1 LREGIP
7 NSYPPFHPRRDPFE
21 KVSQVKKRNEDSM
34 SKHEVTV
41 ELAGGKRLVFE
52 TGRMAKQASGAALV
66 TTGETVVLAT
76 AVASPDPRE
85 GIDFFPLTVD
95 YREYT
100 YAGGRI
106 PGGFIKRE
114 GRPSE
119 KEVLTCRQIDRPIR
133 PLFPDGF
140 RNETQVIALVFSADK
155 ENDPDVV
162 GINAAACA
170 LALSDIPFSATVGAV
185 RVGRIN
191 NEFVINPTYAERA
204 ETTVNIMVVGHK
216 DGIVMIESG
225 AKEETEDVILA
236 AIEFAHEQIKKI
248 VAAID
253 ELVAVAGKPKRAFTA
268 PTTDEAYYEELK
280 AKIGERLMDAL
291 DTHKHAKTESY
302 ALVKTIKD
310 ELAAE
315 LPADDPN
322 AKKKLSTYYELLRE
336 RTFRE
341 QVTKER
347 IRPDRRAFDEIRPIT
362 IETKVLP
369 RTHGSALFTRGE
381 TQALVTA
388 TLGTADDGQRLESYE
403 GEQRKNFMLHY
414 NFPPFSVGET
424 GRMTGTG
431 RREIGHGALAE
442 RAISAVLPS
451 IEESPYSM
459 RIVSDILESNGSS
472 SMASVCGA
480 SLALYD
486 AGIPLKG
493 SVAGVAMGLVK
504 EGDDYAILTDI
515 AGAEDHYGDMDF
527 KVAGTRKGITALQM
541 DIKIGGLTREILQ
554 QAMEQARRGRL
565 FLLDKMDAVLDG
577 PRKERSA
584 YAPRIETIMIPTD
597 KIRDLIGKGGATI
610 RGIIEQT
617 GAKIDVDDSGKVSVA
632 SSDADGLKRA
642 LEIIGNIT
650 AVPEIGKVY
659 LGKVVR
665 LAEFGAFVELFPGTD
680 GLLHISEIAE
690 HRVKE
695 VKDELREGD
704 QVMVKVLAIEGNR
717 IKLSRKALI
726 REQKAKLA
734 QTSPAAEEVSEAEA
748 PVAPPAAPSAPAR
761 PRHEYDEKQPRSNQS
776 TILIEGGDFDED
788 EGTVEIEEGDEPN
801 FNRADGV
808 PVTAGPPTGAGRPP
822 AAANNRRR
830 RRRRPGGGGGPRPGG
845 GGHQA

>member
-1 LREGIP
+1 
-7 NSYPPFHPRRDPFE
+7 
-21 KVSQVKKRNEDSM
+21 
-34 SKHEVTV
+34 
-41 ELAGGKRLVFE
+41 
-52 TGRMAKQASGAALV
+52 
-66 TTGETVVLAT
+66 
-76 AVASPDPRE
+76 
-85 GIDFFPLTVD
+85 
-95 YREYT
+95 
-100 YAGGRI
+100 
-106 PGGFIKRE
+106 
-114 GRPSE
+114 
-119 KEVLTCRQIDRPIR
+119 
-133 PLFPDGF
+133 
-140 RNETQVIALVFSADK
+140 
-155 ENDPDVV
+155 
-162 GINAAACA
+162 
-170 LALSDIPFSATVGAV
+170 
-185 RVGRIN
+185 VGRVN
-191 NEFVINPTYAERA
+191 GEFVINPTYAERA

-225 AKEETEDVILA
+225 AKEETEEVILA
-236 AIEFAHEQIKKI
+236 AIEFAHAEIKKI

-253 ELVAVAGKPKRAFTA
+253 ELVGLAGKPKRAFTA
-268 PTTDEAYYEELK
+268 PTTDETYYEELK
-280 AKIGERLMDAL
+280 AKMGDRLKDAL

-302 ALVKTIKD
+302 ALVKAIKD
-310 ELAAE
+310 ELVAE
-315 LPADDPN
+315 LPADDPA
-322 AKKKLSTYYELLRE
+322 AKKRLSTYYELMRE

-347 IRPDRRAFDEIRPIT
+347 IRPDRRAFDQIREIT
-362 IETKVLP
+362 IETSVLP

-403 GEQRKNFMLHY
+403 GEKKKNFMLHY

-442 RAISAVLPS
+442 RAITAVLPTAD
-451 IEESPYSM
+451 ESPYSI

-486 AGIPLKG
+486 SGIKLKG
-493 SVAGVAMGLVK
+493 SVAGIAMGLVK
-504 EGDDYAILTDI
+504 EGDEYAILTDI

-541 DIKIGGLTREILQ
+541 DIKIGGLTREILE
-554 QAMEQARRGRL
+554 QAMAQAKRGRL

-577 PRKERSA
+577 PRTERSA
-584 YAPRIETIMIPTD
+584 YAPRIETIMIPTE

-617 GAKIDVDDSGKVSVA
+617 GAKIDVDDTGKVSVA
-632 SSDADGLKRA
+632 SSDAEGLKKA
-642 LEIIGNIT
+642 LEIIGNIA

-734 QTSPAAEEVSEAEA
+734 QSNPAEAAEAEESFTDDEPQSAAPAAA
-748 PVAPPAAPSAPAR
+748 PAPAAPAR
-761 PRHEYDEKQPRSNQS
+761 PRHEYDDKQPRSNQS

-788 EGTVEIEEGDEPN
+788 EESVELEEGDEPN

-808 PVTAGPPTGAGRPP
+808 PVTVGAPAGAPRPAGAGG
-822 AAANNRRR
+822 AGDNNRRR
-830 RRRRPGGGGGPRPGG
+830 RRRRPGGGGPPRPGG
-845 GGHQA
+845 GGQRA

>member
-1 LREGIP
+1 
-7 NSYPPFHPRRDPFE
+7 
-21 KVSQVKKRNEDSM
+21 M
-34 SKHEVTV
+34 STKHEVAV

-66 TTGETVVLAT
+66 STGETVVLAT

-162 GINAAACA
+162 GINAAAAA

-185 RVGRIN
+185 RIGRVDG
-191 NEFVINPTYAERA
+191 EFVINPTYAERA
-204 ETTVNIMVVGHK
+204 VSTVNIMVVGHK
-216 DGIVMIESG
+216 DGIVMIEAG
-225 AKEETEDVILA
+225 AKEEAEEVILA
-236 AIEFAHEQIKKI
+236 AIEFAHGEIKKI

-253 ELVAVAGKPKRAFTA
+253 DLVKLYGKPKRAFTA
-268 PTTDEAYYEELK
+268 PEFDETYYNELK
-280 AKIGERLMDAL
+280 SKIGERLSDAL
-291 DTHKHAKTESY
+291 DTKAHAKTESY
-302 ALVKTIKD
+302 ALVKKIKD
-310 ELAAE
+310 ELVAE
-315 LPADDPN
+315 LPADDPT
-322 AKKKLSTYYELLRE
+322 AKKRFGTYYEALRE

-341 QVTKER
+341 QVTKDR
-347 IRPDRRAFDEIRPIT
+347 IRPDRRAFDEIRPIS
-362 IETKVLP
+362 IETSVLP

-403 GEQRKNFMLHY
+403 GEQKKNFMLHY

-424 GRMTGTG
+424 GRMTGVG
-431 RREIGHGALAE
+431 RREVGHGALAE
-442 RAISAVLPS
+442 RAITAVLPEK
-451 IEESPYSM
+451 EESPYSY
-459 RIVSDILESNGSS
+459 RVVSDILESNGSS

-486 AGIPLKG
+486 AGIKLKG

-504 EGDDYAILTDI
+504 EGDEYAILTDI

-554 QAMEQARRGRL
+554 QAMEQARQGRV
-565 FLLDKMDAVLDG
+565 FLLDKMDAILDG
-577 PRKERSA
+577 PRTERSK
-584 YAPRIETIMIPTD
+584 YAPRIETVQIPTD

-610 RGIIEQT
+610 RGIVEQT
-617 GAKIDVDDSGKVSVA
+617 GAKIDVDDTGRVSVA
-632 SSDADGLKRA
+632 SSDADGLARA
-642 LEIIGNIT
+642 LAMINDIT
-650 AVPEIGKVY
+650 AVPEIGKTY

-665 LAEFGAFVELFPGTD
+665 LAEFGAFVEIFPGTD

-690 HRVKE
+690 HRVKD

-704 QVMVKVLAIEGNR
+704 QVMVKVLALEGNR

-726 REQKAKLA
+726 KEQKAKLA
-734 QTSPAAEEVSEAEA
+734 AAQGVPAEDGATETDESAAA
-748 PVAPPAAPSAPAR
+748 PVAPR
-761 PRHEYDEKQPRSNQS
+761 PRNEFDERQPRSNQS
-776 TILIEGGDFDED
+776 TILIEGGDDFEDDED
-788 EGTVEIEEGDEPN
+788 GDGEEIDEENEPN
-801 FNRADGV
+801 FNRVDGA
-808 PVTAGPPTGAGRPP
+808 PAPAGQTPGGRGPGGPGGPGGAG
-822 AAANNRRR
+822 ANNRRR
-830 RRRRPGGGGGPRPGG
+830 RRRRTGGRGPGQGGG
-845 GGHQA
+845 GGHQ

>member
-1 LREGIP
+1 
-7 NSYPPFHPRRDPFE
+7 
-21 KVSQVKKRNEDSM
+21 M
-34 SKHEVTV
+34 STKHEVAV

-66 TTGETVVLAT
+66 STGETVVLAT
-76 AVASPDPRE
+76 AVASPDARE

-119 KEVLTCRQIDRPIR
+119 KEILTSRQIDRPIR

-155 ENDPDVV
+155 ENDPDVIA
-162 GINAAACA
+162 INAAAA
-170 LALSDIPFSATVGAV
+170 AVALSDIPFGATVGAV
-185 RVGRIN
+185 RVGRVN
-191 NEFVINPTYAERA
+191 GEFVVNPTYAERA
-204 ETTVNIMVVGHK
+204 ESSINIMVVGHK
-216 DGIVMIESG
+216 DGIVMIEAG
-225 AKEETEDVILA
+225 AKQENEEVVLG
-236 AIEFAHEQIKKI
+236 AIEFAHGEIKKI
-248 VAAID
+248 VATIED
-253 ELVAVAGKPKRAFTA
+253 LVSKAGKQKRAFVA
-268 PTTDEAYYEELK
+268 PSVDENYYNDLK
-280 AKIGERLMDAL
+280 AKIGDRLRDAL
-291 DTHKHAKTESY
+291 DTKTHGKTESY
-302 ALVKTIKD
+302 ALIKQIKD
-310 ELAAE
+310 SLVAD
-315 LPADDPN
+315 LPADEPD
-322 AKKKLSTYYELLRE
+322 AKKKLNTYYEMLRE
-336 RTFRE
+336 RIFRE
-341 QVTKER
+341 QVTKDR
-347 IRPDRRAFDEIRPIT
+347 IRPDRRAFDEIRPIS
-362 IETKVLP
+362 IESSVLP

-388 TLGTADDGQRLESYE
+388 TLGTMDDSQRLESYE

-424 GRMTGTG
+424 GRMTGVG

-442 RAISAVLPS
+442 RAITAVLPPV
-451 IEESPYSM
+451 EESPYSI

-480 SLALYD
+480 SLALFD
-486 AGIPLKG
+486 AGINLAG

-541 DIKIGGLTREILQ
+541 DIKIGGLPREILQ
-554 QAMEQARRGRL
+554 QAMEQARQGRL
-565 FLLDKMDAVLDG
+565 FLLDKMDAELNG
-577 PRKERSA
+577 PRVERSK
-584 YAPRIETIMIPTD
+584 YAPRIETVMIPTD

-610 RGIIEQT
+610 RGIVEQT
-617 GAKIDVDDSGKVSVA
+617 GAKIDVDDTGRVSVA
-632 SSDADGLKRA
+632 SSDADGLKKA
-642 LEIIGNIT
+642 LAMINDIT
-650 AVPEIGKVY
+650 AVPEIGKTY

-690 HRVKE
+690 HRVKD

-726 REQKAKLA
+726 KEQKAKLVQA
-734 QTSPAAEEVSEAEA
+734 SDTNPEEASGVVIHETIS
-748 PVAPPAAPSAPAR
+748 AAPAKPHS
-761 PRHEYDEKQPRSNQS
+761 EFDERQPKSNQS
-776 TILIEGGDFDED
+776 TILIEGGDDFDD
-788 EGTVEIEEGDEPN
+788 EGSEEIDEENEPN
-801 FNRADGV
+801 FNRVEGA
-808 PVTAGPPTGAGRPP
+808 PAQANQLAGGGRP
-822 AAANNRRR
+822 AAGANNRRR
-830 RRRRPGGGGGPRPGG
+830 RRRRPAGRGPGG
-845 GGHQA
+845 GSQS

>member
-1 LREGIP
+1 
-7 NSYPPFHPRRDPFE
+7 
-21 KVSQVKKRNEDSM
+21 M
-34 SKHEVTV
+34 STKHEVAV

-66 TTGETVVLAT
+66 SAGETVVLAT

-119 KEVLTCRQIDRPIR
+119 KEILTARQIDRPLR
-133 PLFPDGF
+133 PLFPEGF
-140 RNETQVIALVFSADK
+140 RNETQLIALVFSADK
-155 ENDPDVV
+155 ENDPDVI
-162 GINAAACA
+162 GINAAAAA
-170 LALSDIPFSATVGAV
+170 LALSDIPFGATVGAV
-185 RVGRIN
+185 RVGRVN
-191 NEFVINPTYAERA
+191 GEFVVNPTYAERA
-204 ETTVNIMVVGHK
+204 LTTVNIMVVGHK

-225 AKEETEDVILA
+225 AKEETEEVVLA
-236 AIEFAHEQIKKI
+236 AIEFAHEEIKKI
-248 VAAID
+248 VGAIE
-253 ELVAVAGKPKRAFTA
+253 ELVAKAGKKKRAFVA
-268 PTTDEAYYEELK
+268 PEFDAAYYDELK
-280 AKIGERLMDAL
+280 TKIGDRLKDAL
-291 DTHKHAKTESY
+291 DTKKHEKLESY
-302 ALVKTIKD
+302 SLIKQLKD
-310 ELAAE
+310 ELAAG
-315 LPADDPN
+315 LPADDPT
-322 AKKKLSTYYELLRE
+322 AKKKLEHYYELLRE
-336 RTFRE
+336 RLFRE
-341 QVTKER
+341 QVTKEK
-347 IRPDRRAFDEIRPIT
+347 IRPDRRAFDEIRQIT
-362 IETKVLP
+362 IETGVLP

-388 TLGTADDGQRLESYE
+388 TLGTMDDSQRLESYE
-403 GEQRKNFMLHY
+403 GEQRKSFMLHY

-424 GRMTGTG
+424 GRMTGVG
-431 RREIGHGALAE
+431 RREVGHGALAE
-442 RAISAVLPS
+442 RAITAVLPAAD
-451 IEESPYSM
+451 ESPYSI

-480 SLALYD
+480 SLALFD

-493 SVAGVAMGLVK
+493 AVAGVAMGLVK

-541 DIKIGGLTREILQ
+541 DIKIGGLTREILR

-577 PRKERSA
+577 PRVERSK
-584 YAPRIETIMIPTD
+584 YAPRIETVQIPTD

-610 RGIIEQT
+610 RSLVEQT
-617 GAKIDVDDSGKVSVA
+617 GAKIDVDDTGKVSVA

-642 LEIIGNIT
+642 LAMISNLT
-650 AVPEIGKVY
+650 AVPELGKVY

-665 LAEFGAFVELFPGTD
+665 IAEFGAFVELFPGTD

-734 QTSPAAEEVSEAEA
+734 QQSGGEPEAEA
-748 PVAPPAAPSAPAR
+748 VASRDVAAPPAPRP
-761 PRHEYDEKQPRSNQS
+761 PRHEFDERQPSSNQS
-776 TILIEGGDFDED
+776 TILIEGGDFED
-788 EGTVEIEEGDEPN
+788 EPAGEIDEENEPN
-801 FNRADGV
+801 FNRVDGA
-808 PVTAGPPTGAGRPP
+808 PARPAAQHTGGGRPQGGGT
-822 AAANNRRR
+822 NRRR
-830 RRRRPGGGGGPRPGG
+830 RRRGRPGPGGGRS
-845 GGHQA
+845 

>member
-1 LREGIP
+1 
-7 NSYPPFHPRRDPFE
+7 
-21 KVSQVKKRNEDSM
+21 M
-34 SKHEVTV
+34 STKHDVAV

-66 TTGETVVLAT
+66 STGETVVLAT
-76 AVASPDPRE
+76 AVASQTPRE

-119 KEVLTCRQIDRPIR
+119 KEILTCRQIDRPLR

-140 RNETQVIALVFSADK
+140 RNETQLIALVLSADK
-155 ENDPDVV
+155 ENDPDVIA
-162 GINAAACA
+162 INGAAAA
-170 LALSDIPFSATVGAV
+170 VALSDIPFGATVGAV
-185 RVGRIN
+185 RVGRVN
-191 NEFVINPTYAERA
+191 GEFVVNPTYAERA
-204 ETTVNIMVVGHK
+204 ATTVNIMVVGHK

-225 AKEETEDVILA
+225 AKEETEEVILA
-236 AIEFAHEQIKKI
+236 AIEFAHGEIKKI

-253 ELVAVAGKPKRAFTA
+253 ELVSKAGKKKRAFTA
-268 PTTDEAYYEELK
+268 PEFDEAYYGELK
-280 AKIGERLMDAL
+280 AKVGDRLKDAL
-291 DTHKHAKTESY
+291 DTKTHGKIESY
-302 ALVKTIKD
+302 ALVDEIKK
-310 ELAAE
+310 ELAAG
-315 LPADDPN
+315 LAADD
-322 AKKKLSTYYELLRE
+322 ADGKKKLAHYYEHLRE
-336 RTFRE
+336 RIFRE

-347 IRPDRRAFDEIRPIT
+347 IRPDRRAFDEIRQIT
-362 IETKVLP
+362 IETGVLP

-424 GRMTGTG
+424 GRMTGVG
-431 RREIGHGALAE
+431 RREVGHGALAE

-451 IEESPYSM
+451 ADESPYSM

-486 AGIPLKG
+486 SGIKLKG
-493 SVAGVAMGLVK
+493 AVAGVAMGLVK

-577 PRKERSA
+577 PRVERSK
-584 YAPRIETIMIPTD
+584 YAPRIETVMIPTD

-610 RGIIEQT
+610 RGIVEQT
-617 GAKIDVDDSGKVSVA
+617 GAKIDVDDTGKVSVA
-632 SSDADGLKRA
+632 SSDAEGLAKA
-642 LEIIGNIT
+642 LAIIGNLT
-650 AVPEIGKVY
+650 AVPEIGKTY

-726 REQKAKLA
+726 KEQKAKLG
-734 QTSPAAEEVSEAEA
+734 Q
-748 PVAPPAAPSAPAR
+748 SAPAPSEETEYSQPAVQDAPVR
-761 PRHEYDEKQPRSNQS
+761 TPRSSAPRHEFDERQPSSNQS
-776 TILIEGGDFDED
+776 TILIEGGDDFDED
-788 EGTVEIEEGDEPN
+788 GAGVEIDEANEPN
-801 FNRADGV
+801 FNRVDGA
-808 PVTAGPPTGAGRPP
+808 PVVHAGGPPFSGGPRPGGSAGAG
-822 AAANNRRR
+822 ANNRRR
-830 RRRRPGGGGGPRPGG
+830 RRRGGRRPGGGQG
-845 GGHQA
+845 